1 MKYIKLF
8 ENFDKLKELCSQNLA
23 YLLDDNFYYYIDN
36 SDSPDYIRI
45 ELYKN
50 DFDEDGDPN
59 GFYWSEVSDDYEV
72 LIDLLSEYNYII
84 EEIVI
89 IYTDGQD
96 NLINNEILNIKI
108 DDDRLITDIKM
119 YIKK

>member
-1 MKYIKLF
+1 MIMRF
-8 ENFDKLKELCSQNLA
+8 F
-23 YLLDDNFYYYIDN
+23 
-36 SDSPDYIRI
+36 
-45 ELYKN
+45 
-50 DFDEDGDPN
+50 
-59 GFYWSEVSDDYEV
+59 
-72 LIDLLSEYNYII
+72 DLLPEYNYII

>member
-72 LIDLLSEYNYII
+72 LIDLLTEYNYII

-108 DDDRLITDIKM
+108 DNDRLITDIKM

>member
-50 DFDEDGDPN
+50 DFDEDGVPN

-72 LIDLLSEYNYII
+72 LIDLLTEYNYII

-96 NLINNEILNIKI
+96 NLINNEILNIEVDSFYYYLIHSRKI
-108 DDDRLITDIKM
+108 VL
-119 YIKK
+119 

>member
-50 DFDEDGDPN
+50 DFDEDGVPN
-59 GFYWSEVSDDYEV
+59 GFYWSEVSDAYEV
-72 LIDLLSEYNYII
+72 LIDLLKEYNYII

>member
-50 DFDEDGDPN
+50 DFDEDGVPN

-72 LIDLLSEYNYII
+72 LIDLLTEYNYII

>member
-50 DFDEDGDPN
+50 DFDEDGVPN

-72 LIDLLSEYNYII
+72 LIDLLPEYNYII

>member
-72 LIDLLSEYNYII
+72 LIDLLPEYNYII

-108 DDDRLITDIKM
+108 DDDRLITNIKM

>member
-8 ENFDKLKELCSQNLA
+8 ENFDKLKELCIQNLA

-50 DFDEDGDPN
+50 DFDEDGVPN

-72 LIDLLSEYNYII
+72 LIDLLTEYNYII